1 MKAKVFMQATTS
13 VMLTV
18 DVPDDIDDIEER
30 REAAIEAAYR
40 QGVPSICAHCSG
52 WNQPWSRD
60 EGEFEVIDDPDAV
73 EFEAV
78 PDDRA

>member
-13 VMLTV
+13 VMLSV
-18 DVPDDIDDIEER
+18 DVPDDIDDIDER
-30 REAAIEAAYR
+30 REAAIEAAYQ

-60 EGEFEVIDDPDAV
+60 EGEYELIDDPDAV
-73 EFEAV
+73 EFEEEI
-78 PDDRA
+78 R